1 MAKKQPGALTAK
13 ASAPRPTKKIENV
26 VKPKRAKKAEKAIAV
41 FRKAVLGGV

>member
-13 ASAPRPTKKIENV
+13 ASALQPAKKIENV
-26 VKPKRAKKAEKAIAV
+26 VKPKRPKKAEKATVV